1 MAGYKRKVITWTI
14 ITIIAFI
21 SIIALSVFLSK
32 LGGVLELHQ
41 HVTLDQKIIDTYNF
55 ARSYTIGGLAF
66 ACIIFL
72 MGLVISYAGIK
83 SWKYVE
89 MFS

>member
-1 MAGYKRKVITWTI
+1 MTGYKRKVITWTI

-21 SIIALSVFLSK
+21 SIIILSIFLSR
-32 LGGVLELHQ
+32 LGGVLELHE

-66 ACIIFL
+66 ACIIFM
-72 MGLVISYAGIK
+72 MGLIISYAGIK

>member
-21 SIIALSVFLSK
+21 SIIILSIFLSR
-32 LGGVLELHQ
+32 LGGVLELHE

-66 ACIIFL
+66 ACIIFM
-72 MGLVISYAGIK
+72 MGLIISYAGIK

>member
-1 MAGYKRKVITWTI
+1 MQGYKRKVITWSIVTVL
-14 ITIIAFI
+14 AFI
-21 SIIALSVFLSK
+21 AIIALAIFLAS
-32 LGGVLELHQ
+32 LSNVLELHET
-41 HVTLDQKIIDTYNF
+41 VTLDQKIIDTYNF

>member
-1 MAGYKRKVITWTI
+1 MQGYKRKVITWAIVTFLAL
-14 ITIIAFI
+14 IA
-21 SIIALSVFLSK
+21 IIALSIFLANLSN
-32 LGGVLELHQ
+32 VLELHKT
-41 HVTLDQKIIDTYNF
+41 VTLDQKIIDTYNF

-66 ACIIFL
+66 SCIIFL
-72 MGLVISYAGIK
+72 MGLIISYSGIK

>member
-1 MAGYKRKVITWTI
+1 MQGYKRKVITWAIVTFLAL
-14 ITIIAFI
+14 IA
-21 SIIALSVFLSK
+21 IIALSIFLANLSN
-32 LGGVLELHQ
+32 VLELHKT
-41 HVTLDQKIIDTYNF
+41 VTLDQKIIDTYNF

-66 ACIIFL
+66 SCIIFL
-72 MGLVISYAGIK
+72 MGLIISYAGIK

>member
-1 MAGYKRKVITWTI
+1 MTGYKRKVIIWTI

-21 SIIALSVFLSK
+21 SIIALSIFLSK
-32 LGGVLELHQ
+32 LGGVLKLHEY
-41 HVTLDQKIIDTYNF
+41 VTLDQKIIDTYNF

-66 ACIIFL
+66 ACIIFM
-72 MGLVISYAGIK
+72 MGLIISYAGIK